1 MISRDKEYYESGTL
15 KTETPYKNGKK
26 DGGQQSYYESG
37 SLKFEGI
44 YIAVKKRRLCKVEL

>member
-37 SLKFEGI
+37 I
-44 YIAVKKRRLCKVEL
+44 MKVVRWSQMDFV